1 MRPIQE
7 LTDTQ
12 ARGVKYVL
20 MDIDDTLT
28 KEGKLVPEAYR
39 ALWDLHSAGL
49 RCIPVTGRPA
59 GWCDLIAR
67 QWPVDAVVG
76 ENGALVFWE
85 EATTGGEGLPVLKQ
99 YFHPHAVRNSDP
111 RLKDILTE
119 VLQIDA
125 RLRVAKDQPFR
136 LFDIAVDFAEE
147 EPVLPLDT
155 AVRVAEL
162 ARSHGAHAK
171 VSSIHVNM
179 WMGNYDKLSMAR
191 DFLRERF
198 GWDPAEG
205 KEEVIFVGDS
215 PNDEPMFAAFPLS
228 CAVANIRNYT
238 HLIKHGPAFVANRD
252 GGDGF
257 AEIAEQL
264 LSLRRGSGSST
275 GGSPIRN
282 SIGNSA
288 GTVHEDSRGGP
299 RREGL

>member
-125 RLRVAKDQPFR
+125 RLRVAKDQPF
-136 LFDIAVDFAEE
+136 
-147 EPVLPLDT
+147 
-155 AVRVAEL
+155 
-162 ARSHGAHAK
+162 
-171 VSSIHVNM
+171 
-179 WMGNYDKLSMAR
+179 
-191 DFLRERF
+191 
-198 GWDPAEG
+198 
-205 KEEVIFVGDS
+205 
-215 PNDEPMFAAFPLS
+215 
-228 CAVANIRNYT
+228 
-238 HLIKHGPAFVANRD
+238 
-252 GGDGF
+252 
-257 AEIAEQL
+257 
-264 LSLRRGSGSST
+264 
-275 GGSPIRN
+275 
-282 SIGNSA
+282 
-288 GTVHEDSRGGP
+288 
-299 RREGL
+299 

>member
-1 MRPIQE
+1 MRPISE
-7 LTDTQ
+7 LSPSQ
-12 ARGVKYVL
+12 ARRVKYVL

-28 KEGKLVPEAYR
+28 RQGKLLASSYK
-39 ALWDLHSAGL
+39 ALWDLRAVGL
-49 RCIPVTGRPA
+49 VLIPVTGRPA

-85 EATTGGEGLPVLKQ
+85 ETCAGSTGLPVLKQ
-99 YFHPHAVRNSDP
+99 RFHPLAMRNSDP
-111 RLKDILTE
+111 RLKEILTE
-119 VLQIDA
+119 VLQIDE

-162 ARSHGAHAK
+162 AKSRGAHAK

-179 WMGNYDKLSMAR
+179 WMGNYDKLSMAKS
-191 DFLRERF
+191 FLREQF
-198 GWDPAEG
+198 GWDPVG
-205 KEEVIFVGDS
+205 GLDEVVFVGDS

-238 HLIKHGPAFVANRD
+238 HLIKHLPAFVASRD
-252 GGDGF
+252 CGDGF
-257 AEIAEQL
+257 AEIAESL
-264 LSLRRGSGSST
+264 LTLRSG
-275 GGSPIRN
+275 G
-282 SIGNSA
+282 
-288 GTVHEDSRGGP
+288 GGP
-299 RREGL
+299 RREVL